1 MDANTNCSYY
11 YSLLEYL
18 IFLIIWPLMITD
30 DWILIDAY
38 TLQSAKTNMNVE
50 DVFFTI
56 ARDIKQRLAES
67 DSKPEVGLCF
77 FLVTFYH
84 FVADWS

>member
-77 FLVTFYH
+77 FFVTFYH